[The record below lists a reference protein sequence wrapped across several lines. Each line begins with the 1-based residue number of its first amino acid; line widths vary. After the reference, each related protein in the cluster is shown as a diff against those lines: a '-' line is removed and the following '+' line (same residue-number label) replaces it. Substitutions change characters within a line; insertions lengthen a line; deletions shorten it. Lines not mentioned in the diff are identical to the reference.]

1 MKKQILIWIFSA
13 ALFIFGTQVVYA
25 ADEPAKFSWHGYI
38 SQGITQSV
46 DSNFIT
52 SDNDITGELTELGI
66 NGHYRLTNNLS
77 VAGQVV
83 YLDGGNRFE
92 QGARVD
98 YLFLDWSIND
108 IWGWQ
113 GQVHLGRF
121 KNRHWLY
128 SVTRDVPQT
137 RDTAVLPQS
146 VYFDSFRDV
155 ALGSDGVQ
163 TSFKR
168 YSNDNIWEVNWSYG
182 SSDIN
187 EAQKN
192 FLLGN
197 VASGEI
203 EQDFV
208 HQFSV
213 FWQPSTMAW
222 KLGLS
227 WLESDFTYQA
237 SVMDNRFDG
246 KANIRRFMFSAQY
259 FSENWE
265 LSSELLRDL
274 QDSRGLFAPN
284 FRERR
289 TAEGGFVQFRYLFN
303 SKVSGLVSY
312 DTYVNNVSDPD
323 GEQLEQSSFGQI
335 PAYFGY
341 VDTIA
346 VGARWD
352 FAPGWRIQA
361 EHHWVEGATRAVSL
375 LDPNIKDRS
384 DKYWRMWSVQL
395 MYWF

>member
-1 MKKQILIWIFSA
+1 MKKQLLIWIFCA
-13 ALFIFGTQVVYA
+13 AIFIFGTQVVYA
-25 ADEPAKFSWHGYI
+25 ADEPAKFTWHGYI

-155 ALGSDGVQ
+155 ALGSDGIQ

-197 VASGEI
+197 IASGEI

-246 KANIRRFMFSAQY
+246 EA
-259 FSENWE
+259 
-265 LSSELLRDL
+265 
-274 QDSRGLFAPN
+274 
-284 FRERR
+284 
-289 TAEGGFVQFRYLFN
+289 
-303 SKVSGLVSY
+303 VSY
-312 DTYVNNVSDPD
+312 THLTLPTTPYV
-323 GEQLEQSSFGQI
+323 
-335 PAYFGY
+335 
-341 VDTIA
+341 
-346 VGARWD
+346 
-352 FAPGWRIQA
+352 
-361 EHHWVEGATRAVSL
+361 
-375 LDPNIKDRS
+375 
-384 DKYWRMWSVQL
+384 
-395 MYWF
+395 